1 MKRQMDAFRKACSLL
16 LSRTEAGPSGP
27 ATQLAHDFLFLLSG
41 TRGDHGA
48 AEAHRR
54 LEGLIGDPSLD
65 ELATFFQRALQVIEG
80 EIDSALK
87 QDKGLIDRLDRLG
100 DALIAQEGEGP
111 EPPDLIEAF
120 WGLFCPQAVGV
131 RADWEERIRGLREDR
146 TVRDLSMC
154 PDPLQRPAKEV
165 LFSSNVLLTVPPRD
179 VQPSE
184 LGLRKEIRQ
193 GLTHALAED
202 QAYWYD
208 HPVQIGTAPE
218 KNEILHGLK
227 GLSDTLAFEK
237 KRGTADPEDRL
248 EVALS
253 VSVTHPSLHGL
264 ARAYIEEEVSKERG
278 IRDLDLFVFTEDD
291 TARLV
296 QDFLCPAARR
306 FGLEGTEPNIFSGV
320 FGVDGPYARHYNFLK
335 AIAALWQVVKNPGIR
350 ATFKIDLDQVFPQK
364 ELVDATGASAFE
376 LLCTPLWGARGR
388 DAHDR
393 SVSLGMIAGALVN
406 QGDIHKGLF
415 TPDVTLPAGPWPP
428 DRWVFASQVPQAL
441 STVAEMMVRYGGSP
455 LDGKSQC
462 LSRIHVT
469 GGTIGIRL
477 DSLRRH
483 RPFTLSCIG
492 RAEDQAY
499 LMSVLGGPDAP
510 HLRYAHVPGL
520 IMRHDK
526 HAFAGEAIR
535 TAAAGKAVG
544 DYERML
550 LFSHYAGALPW
561 PIEET
566 RSCLDPFTGCFVLAL
581 PFTTALLCLA
591 LRALSLSDGNAE
603 THGTHPDELLR
614 LGARRLGPL
623 LERHEKNPE
632 WMRRS
637 YDTERRAWHAY
648 YDILDRVEE
657 EARKQSA
664 EASALVRKAEAII
677 EETRVAT

>member
-1 MKRQMDAFRKACSLL
+1 MEAFRKACSFLL
-16 LSRTEAGPSGP
+16 ARTGANPSSP

-41 TRGDHGA
+41 AGGGPRTE
-48 AEAHRR
+48 EARRR
-54 LEGLIGDPSLD
+54 LEGLVGDPSWG
-65 ELATFFQRALQVIEG
+65 ELAAFFQRALEVIEA
-80 EIDSALK
+80 EVDSALK
-87 QDKGLIDRLDRLG
+87 KDKGLAEQLDRLR
-100 DALIAQEGEGP
+100 DALLAQDAEKRPGP
-111 EPPDLIEAF
+111 TNLIEAF
-120 WGLFCPQAVGV
+120 WGFFCPQAAGV

-146 TVRDLSMC
+146 AVRDLSLC
-154 PDPLQRPAKEV
+154 PDPLKSPSREV
-165 LFSSNVLLTVPPRD
+165 LFSSNVLLTVPPGD
-179 VQPSE
+179 VRPSE
-184 LGLRKEIRQ
+184 LELREEIRQ
-193 GLTHALAED
+193 GLAQALEED

-208 HPVQIGTAPE
+208 HPVQIGTVPE

-237 KRGTADPEDRL
+237 KRGTAHPDDRL
-248 EVALS
+248 EVVLS

-264 ARAYIEEEVSKERG
+264 ARAYIEEEVSRETG
-278 IRDLDLFVFTEDD
+278 IHDLDLYVFTEDD

-296 QDFLCPAARR
+296 EGFLRPAARQ
-306 FGLEGTEPNIFSGV
+306 FGLEGAGPDLFAGV
-320 FGVDGPYARHYNFLK
+320 LGVDGPYARHYNFLK

-350 ATFKIDLDQVFPQK
+350 ATFKIDLDQVFPQ
-364 ELVDATGASAFE
+364 EEIVETMGASAFE

-388 DAHDR
+388 DAQDR

-415 TPDVTLPAGPWPP
+415 TPDVTLPEGPWTP

-441 STVAEMMVRYGGSP
+441 STVAEMMTRYGDSP
-455 LDGKSQC
+455 LDGKTQC

-469 GGTIGIRL
+469 GGTNGIRL

-499 LMSVLGGPDAP
+499 LMSVLAGPDEP
-510 HLRYAHVPGL
+510 YLRYAHMPGL

-535 TAAAGKAVG
+535 TAAAGKVVG

-561 PIEET
+561 PIEEAH
-566 RSCLDPFTGCFVLAL
+566 SCLDPFTGCFVLPL

-591 LRALSLSDGNAE
+591 LKALSLSDGNAE
-603 THGTHPDELLR
+603 AHGIDPDELLR

-623 LERHEKNPE
+623 LENHEKDPQ

-637 YDTERRAWHAY
+637 YDTERGAWHAY
-648 YDILDRVEE
+648 YDILDRVEK
-657 EARKQSA
+657 EAQRQSV
-664 EASALVRKAEAII
+664 EAKELIRKAGDIVEK
-677 EETRVAT
+677 TRVKS

>member
-1 MKRQMDAFRKACSLL
+1 MDAFRKACSFL
-16 LSRTEAGPSGP
+16 LSRTGANPSSP
-27 ATQLAHDFLFLLSG
+27 ATRLAHDFLLLLSG
-41 TRGDHGA
+41 TGGDPGA
-48 AEAHRR
+48 AEAGRR
-54 LEGLIGDPSLD
+54 LEGLVGDPSWG
-65 ELATFFQRALQVIEG
+65 ELAAFFQKALQVIET

-87 QDKGLIDRLDRLG
+87 QDKGLAERLDRLG
-100 DALIAQEGEGP
+100 DALLAQEGERP

-120 WGLFCPQAVGV
+120 WGFFCPQAVGV
-131 RADWEERIRGLREDR
+131 RTNWEERIRGLREDR
-146 TVRDLSMC
+146 TVRDLSLC
-154 PDPLQRPAKEV
+154 PDPLVRPSREV
-165 LFSSNVLLTVPPRD
+165 LFSSNVLLTVPPGD
-179 VQPSE
+179 VRPSE
-184 LGLRKEIRQ
+184 LGLREEIRQ
-193 GLTHALAED
+193 GLAQALEED

-208 HPVQIGTAPE
+208 HPVQVGTAPE

-264 ARAYIEEEVSKERG
+264 ARAYIEEEVSRETG
-278 IRDLDLFVFTEDD
+278 IRDLDLYVFTEDD

-296 QDFLCPAARR
+296 EDFLCPAARQ
-306 FGLEGTEPNIFSGV
+306 FGLEGTGPDLFAGV

-335 AIAALWQVVKNPGIR
+335 AVAALWQVVKNPGIR
-350 ATFKIDLDQVFPQK
+350 ATFKIDLDQVFPQE
-364 ELVDATGASAFE
+364 ELVETMGASAFE

-388 DAHDR
+388 DAQGR
-393 SVSLGMIAGALVN
+393 SVSLGMVAGALVN

-415 TPDVTLPAGPWPP
+415 TPDVTLPEGPWTP

-441 STVAEMMVRYGGSP
+441 STVAEMMARYGDSP
-455 LDGKSQC
+455 LDGKTQC

-499 LMSVLGGPDAP
+499 LMSVLGGPDEP
-510 HLRYAHVPGL
+510 YLRYAHMPGL

-526 HAFAGEAIR
+526 HAFAGDAIR
-535 TAAAGKAVG
+535 TAAAGKVVG

-566 RSCLDPFTGCFVLAL
+566 HSCLDPFTGCFVLSL

-591 LRALSLSDGNAE
+591 LKALSLSDGNSRPWRNSPGRASPAGGTQARAPAGKTRERPGMDE
-603 THGTHPDELLR
+603 T
-614 LGARRLGPL
+614 
-623 LERHEKNPE
+623 
-632 WMRRS
+632 
-637 YDTERRAWHAY
+637 
-648 YDILDRVEE
+648 IL
-657 EARKQSA
+657 
-664 EASALVRKAEAII
+664 
-677 EETRVAT
+677 

>member
-1 MKRQMDAFRKACSLL
+1 MDAFRKACSFL
-16 LSRTEAGPSGP
+16 LSRTGANPSSP
-27 ATQLAHDFLFLLSG
+27 ATQLAHDFLSLLSG
-41 TRGDHGA
+41 AVGDSRGV
-48 AEAHRR
+48 EARGR
-54 LEGLIGDPSLD
+54 LEGLVGDPSWG
-65 ELATFFQRALQVIEG
+65 ELAAFFQKALQFIET

-87 QDKGLIDRLDRLG
+87 QDKGLAGRLDRLG
-100 DALIAQEGEGP
+100 DALLVQEGERP
-111 EPPDLIEAF
+111 EAPDLLEAF
-120 WGLFCPQAVGV
+120 WGIFCPQAVGV
-131 RADWEERIRGLREDR
+131 RANWEERIQGLREDR
-146 TVRDLSMC
+146 AVRDLSMC
-154 PDPLQRPAKEV
+154 PNPLRQPAKEV
-165 LFSSNVLLTVPPRD
+165 LFSSNVLLTVPPEG
-179 VQPSE
+179 VKPSE
-184 LGLRKEIRQ
+184 LGLRDEIRQ
-193 GLTHALAED
+193 GLTQALEEE

-208 HPVQIGTAPE
+208 HPVQVGTAPE

-237 KRGTADPEDRL
+237 KRGTAHPDDRL

-264 ARAYIEEEVSKERG
+264 ARAYIEEEVSRETG
-278 IRDLDLFVFTEDD
+278 IRDLDLYVFTEDD

-296 QDFLCPAARR
+296 EGFLCPAARQ
-306 FGLEGTEPNIFSGV
+306 FGLEGAGPDLFSGV

-350 ATFKIDLDQVFPQK
+350 ATFKIDLDQVFPQE
-364 ELVDATGASAFE
+364 ELVDTMGASAFE
-376 LLCTPLWGARGR
+376 MLCTPLWGALGR
-388 DAHDR
+388 DAQDR

-441 STVAEMMVRYGGSP
+441 STVAEMMARYGGSP
-455 LDGKSQC
+455 LDGKTQC

-469 GGTIGIRL
+469 GGTVGIRL
-477 DSLRRH
+477 ESLRRH

-499 LMSVLGGPDAP
+499 LMSVLGGPDEP
-510 HLRYAHVPGL
+510 YLRYAHMPGL

-526 HAFAGEAIR
+526 HAFAGDAIR
-535 TAAAGKAVG
+535 TAAAGKVVG
-544 DYERML
+544 DYERLL

-566 RSCLDPFTGCFVLAL
+566 HSCLDPFTGCFVLSL

-591 LRALSLSDGNAE
+591 LKALSLSDGNAE
-603 THGTHPDELLR
+603 GHGIDPDEFLR

-623 LERHEKNPE
+623 LEKHEKDPG
-632 WMRRS
+632 WMERS

-657 EARKQSA
+657 EAQRQSV
-664 EASALVRKAEAII
+664 EAKELIRKAGAII
-677 EETRVAT
+677 EKTRVAT

>member
-1 MKRQMDAFRKACSLL
+1 MEAFRKACSFL
-16 LSRTEAGPSGP
+16 LSRTGANPSSR
-27 ATQLAHDFLFLLSG
+27 ATQLAHDFLSVLSG
-41 TRGDHGA
+41 SGGDSRC
-48 AEAHRR
+48 AEARRR
-54 LEGLIGDPSLD
+54 LEGLVGDPSWG
-65 ELATFFQRALQVIEG
+65 ELAAFFQKALQFIET

-87 QDKGLIDRLDRLG
+87 QDKGLAGRLDLLG
-100 DALIAQEGEGP
+100 DALLVQEGERP
-111 EPPDLIEAF
+111 EAQDLLEAF
-120 WGLFCPQAVGV
+120 WGIFCPQAVGV
-131 RADWEERIRGLREDR
+131 RANWEERIQGLREDR
-146 TVRDLSMC
+146 AVRDLSMC
-154 PDPLQRPAKEV
+154 PNPLRQPAKEV
-165 LFSSNVLLTVPPRD
+165 LFSSNVLLTVPPEG
-179 VQPSE
+179 VKPSE
-184 LGLRKEIRQ
+184 LGLRDEIRQ
-193 GLTHALAED
+193 GLTQALEEE

-208 HPVQIGTAPE
+208 HPVQVGTAPE

-237 KRGTADPEDRL
+237 KRGTAHPDDRL

-264 ARAYIEEEVSKERG
+264 ARAYIEEEVSRETG
-278 IRDLDLFVFTEDD
+278 IRDLDLYVFTEDD

-296 QDFLCPAARR
+296 EGFLCPAARQ
-306 FGLEGTEPNIFSGV
+306 FGLEGAGPDLFSGV

-350 ATFKIDLDQVFPQK
+350 ATFKIDLDQVFPQ
-364 ELVDATGASAFE
+364 EVLVDTMGASAFE
-376 LLCTPLWGARGR
+376 MLCTPLWGALGR
-388 DAHDR
+388 DAQDR

-441 STVAEMMVRYGGSP
+441 STVAEMMARYGGSP
-455 LDGKSQC
+455 LDGKTRC

-499 LMSVLGGPDAP
+499 LMSVLGGPDKP
-510 HLRYAHVPGL
+510 YLRYAHVPGL

-535 TAAAGKAVG
+535 TAAAGKVVG

-550 LFSHYAGALPW
+550 LFSHCAGALPW

-566 RSCLDPFTGCFVLAL
+566 HSCLDPFTGCFVLSL

-591 LRALSLSDGNAE
+591 LKALSLSDGN
-603 THGTHPDELLR
+603 TDPRGIHPDELLR

-623 LERHEKNPE
+623 LEKHEKDLG
-632 WMRRS
+632 WMERS

-657 EARKQSA
+657 EAQRQSV
-664 EASALVRKAEAII
+664 EAKELIRKARAII
-677 EETRVAT
+677 EETRVVT